1 MWNISEKNTGRYHFI
16 FKIHLYFLLI
26 KDFESTACKR
36 INKFYKKKKLE
47 QAESTH
53 KHTDIKLPPTQ
64 YCRFLLQIIQQIR

>member
-1 MWNISEKNTGRYHFI
+1 MWNISEKNTGTILFLKYICI
-16 FKIHLYFLLI
+16 FFSLKILSQLLAN
-26 KDFESTACKR
+26 EL
-36 INKFYKKKKLE
+36 INFTRKKKLE